1 MSKQPKQS
9 QETKSNEPDKMTES
23 SNTSPD
29 GGEVSKRA
37 NFRIKVCG
45 MTLPEQV
52 NALDEMGVDFAGFIF
67 YPRSPRYMRNKI
79 TPEKMK
85 KIKGRIAKVGVF
97 VNLPYDELMKTVED
111 YRLDMVQLHGDE
123 TPRFCE
129 QVANYVSV
137 IKAFR
142 MSDNDPVEW
151 FIRPYHEGSDM
162 YMFDTL
168 GAGYGGTGKKFDWN
182 VLKNTNISKLFFLS
196 GGIEPGDEE
205 KLKAFAQE
213 PAAKKLFA
221 VDINSKFE
229 LRAGVKDIERV
240 RKFVKILKG

>member
-1 MSKQPKQS
+1 MAKQPKQS
-9 QETKSNEPDKMTES
+9 SPVESNESNVTE
-23 SNTSPD
+23 PIP
-29 GGEVSKRA
+29 GLPFKG
-37 NFRIKVCG
+37 RIKVCG

-67 YPRSPRYMRNKI
+67 YQKSPRYVRNKI

-97 VNLPYDELMKTVED
+97 VNMPYDDLMKTVED

-123 TPRFCE
+123 TPRYCE
-129 QVANYVSV
+129 QVANYISV
-137 IKAFR
+137 VKAFR
-142 MSDNDPVEW
+142 MSDNDPIEW
-151 FIRPYHEGSDM
+151 IVRPFHEGSDM

-182 VLKNTNISKLFFLS
+182 MLKNNTINKLFFLS
-196 GGIEPGDEE
+196 GGIEPGDEN
-205 KLKAFAQE
+205 KLKAFEQD

-221 VDINSKFE
+221 IDINSKFE
-229 LRAGVKDIERV
+229 ISSGVKDIERI
-240 RKFVKILKG
+240 RKFVDTLRS